1 MATHAVP
8 GTGLE
13 LILNAAEGV
22 LQIVVT
28 EDEAIL
34 CAQEW
39 YRSERAT
46 EILAPALAELAT
58 SLGIRWS
65 DLRRIAC
72 VRGPGSFTGIRLVL
86 AVAERRLDA
95 KLLRDLLLEACARKR
110 SLAVRVMDDDEP
122 LRRDEFLLI
131 GPRRKSKGR
140 EKTT

>member
-28 EDEAIL
+28 EDESIL

-46 EILAPALAELAT
+46 EILAPALAEL
-58 SLGIRWS
+58 
-65 DLRRIAC
+65 LRT
-72 VRGPGSFTGIRLVL
+72 RG
-86 AVAERRLDA
+86 A
-95 KLLRDLLLEACARKR
+95 
-110 SLAVRVMDDDEP
+110 
-122 LRRDEFLLI
+122 
-131 GPRRKSKGR
+131 
-140 EKTT
+140 

>member
-72 VRGPGSFTGIRLVL
+72 VRGPGSFTGIRLTL
-86 AVAERRLDA
+86 ATAA
-95 KLLRDLLLEACARKR
+95 A
-110 SLAVRVMDDDEP
+110 
-122 LRRDEFLLI
+122 LRRCGRAQLAGLDYMQALATTASAGVHRVTPCRGWAGI
-131 GPRRKSKGR
+131 SGP
-140 EKTT
+140 